1 MSRAIQKAWAGRT
14 GLACLLWP
22 LSLVYRAVTGVHRQL
37 YKAGI
42 VKSARMPVPV
52 IVVGNV
58 VVGGGGKTPLVIALV
73 QRLQNAGLKAG
84 VVSRGY
90 GRQATDSQEVTL
102 TTPVFESGDEPM
114 LIRRRTGAPVFV
126 GVKRVAVA
134 RALLKAYPETQVL
147 VCDDGLQHHA
157 LGRDVEIIV
166 FDDRGT
172 GNGWLLPAGPLRES
186 WPTLGNVTPRLVLHT
201 GNKPAFEGFTSTRRL
216 ADNAV
221 SLDGTLVPMNTFGR
235 RPVVALAAIAN
246 PQAFFDM
253 LGLRGI
259 LLSQTIV
266 LPDHHNIS
274 EADLQGVADATIL
287 CTEKDAVKL
296 VASPQT
302 ASVLAVP
309 LEFEPE
315 PAFFSALDALLV
327 PLLSQ
332 LPLSHGTQTA

>member
-1 MSRAIQKAWAGRT
+1 MRRVIQKAWMGRSA
-14 GLACLLWP
+14 LACLLWP
-22 LSLVYRAVTGVHRQL
+22 LSLVYRAATSAHRHL

-42 VKSARMPVPV
+42 LKSARVPVPV

-58 VVGGGGKTPLVIALV
+58 VAGGGGKTPLVIALV
-73 QRLQNAGLKAG
+73 QRLQNAGMKAG

-90 GRQATDSQEVTL
+90 GRQGAACQEVTL
-102 TTPVFESGDEPM
+102 ATPVLESGDEPM
-114 LIRRRTGAPVFV
+114 LIKRRTGAPVFV
-126 GVKRVAVA
+126 GVKRGAAA
-134 RALLKAYPETQVL
+134 RALLQAYPQTQVL
-147 VCDDGLQHHA
+147 VCDDGLQHYA
-157 LGRDVEIIV
+157 MCRDIEIIV

-186 WPTLGNVTPRLVLHT
+186 WPALGDVTPRLVLHT

-216 ADNAV
+216 AANAV
-221 SLDGTLVPMNTFGR
+221 AMDGTLVPMSTFVGK
-235 RPVVALAAIAN
+235 PVVALAAIAN

-253 LGLRGI
+253 LGLGGI
-259 LLSQTIV
+259 VLSQTIA
-266 LPDHHNIS
+266 LPDHHPVS
-274 EADLQGVADATIL
+274 DADLQGIFDATIL

-296 VASPQT
+296 VALPQT
-302 ASVLAVP
+302 ANVLAVP

-315 PAFFSALDALLV
+315 PAFFKALDALLI